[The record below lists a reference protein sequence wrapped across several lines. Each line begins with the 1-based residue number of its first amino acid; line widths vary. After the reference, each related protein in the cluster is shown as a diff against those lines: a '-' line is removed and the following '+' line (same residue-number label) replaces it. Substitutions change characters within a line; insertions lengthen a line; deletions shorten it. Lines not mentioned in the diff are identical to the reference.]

1 MLERVAA
8 HLEAHLR
15 STGIT
20 SAAAIQTAL
29 GISQPTLSRAIAALG
44 PVVIRIGRA
53 RATHYAHARN
63 VGLHGSSWPLYRID
77 AEGRAATHGTL
88 TALHGEAFA
97 YSAQDYAELWHAGTR
112 PPGAFAQLP
121 WFLADLRPGG
131 FLGQHYARRHAT
143 ELGRAAAP
151 RALAHGPRHG
161 RARSPT
167 ARTCPAT
174 SSSARPCS
182 SACSARTCSR
192 RPPSPPPIAAR
203 ATPNSPPKPSRA
215 KPRAPSLGGEFPKF
229 ATCVHLGDDR
239 YRHVLV
245 KFTETANTPAKRRW
259 VDLLICEHLAAR
271 VLAGQGIAAAASE
284 LVVAGERL
292 CLEVERFDRI
302 GAHGRR
308 GTVTLAALDD
318 AFHDQHD
325 DWPHAAARLAR
336 DGWIDA
342 ATLATIR
349 WLHAFGMLIANTDLH
364 FGNLSFHTQAARPLA
379 LAPAYDML
387 PMLYRPAATGEI
399 VEREFQPPLP
409 LPEAR
414 ASWQLAATLATTFWR
429 AVEAD
434 ARVSLPFRRIA
445 SANAALIQKS
455 ARRGVAARPS
465 PVAQSA
471 LLQGSGLADA
481 APIANAQRCRSALCA
496 RPQHH
501 DLAQTHAALADGPRA
516 PAAIESPHVHACDA
530 TTQHPAYPSS
540 SAADPSTTTYDDAV
554 ADELQ

>member
-8 HLEAHLR
+8 HLEAYLR

-20 SAAAIQTAL
+20 PAATIQTAL

-77 AEGRAATHGTL
+77 AAGRPATHGTL

-143 ELGRAAAP
+143 ELAAPPQLEHWRTDHVMAALLTHGEDLSGDFVLGQAMLERVQRAHLRPPPAVAAAD
-151 RALAHGPRHG
+151 RGTRYAELAAEAVAGE
-161 RARSPT
+161 T
-167 ARTCPAT
+167 AR
-174 SSSARPCS
+174 
-182 SACSARTCSR
+182 
-192 RPPSPPPIAAR
+192 
-203 ATPNSPPKPSRA
+203 
-215 KPRAPSLGGEFPKF
+215 PSLGGEFPKF
-229 ATCVHLGDDR
+229 ATCVHLGEDR

-342 ATLATIR
+342 PTLATIR

-399 VEREFQPPLP
+399 VEREFQPTLP

-414 ASWQLAATLATTFWR
+414 ASWQLAATLATIFWR

-445 SANAALIQKS
+445 GANAALIQR
-455 ARRGVAARPS
+455 AR
-465 PVAQSA
+465 
-471 LLQGSGLADA
+471 DA
-481 APIANAQRCRSALCA
+481 A
-496 RPQHH
+496 
-501 DLAQTHAALADGPRA
+501 
-516 PAAIESPHVHACDA
+516 
-530 TTQHPAYPSS
+530 
-540 SAADPSTTTYDDAV
+540 
-554 ADELQ
+554 